1 MADRFTLADLDV
13 PIIGAPMAGGPSTP
27 ELVGAVGA
35 AGGLGFLAAGYLSTD
50 ALAEQIEVTRA
61 GTDRPFGV
69 NLFVPQRV
77 EVDAD
82 RFATYRRELE
92 PIAARHGIELPTEP
106 TFSDDEFEA
115 KVALLEAEPV
125 DVVSL
130 TFGCP
135 EAAVSRLREA
145 GSLVIGTATSVDEA
159 KLAEAAGVDALCVQ
173 GPDAG
178 GHRGTFDIAAE
189 PGTETLDELLA
200 QIGAATELPLIAAGG
215 VGDGARIAELLDA
228 GAVAVQLG
236 TLLLRTDEAGTKPT
250 HADALTDPR
259 FTDTVVTRAFS
270 GRPARALANHFTE
283 AHSASAPP
291 YYPQVHYLT
300 SPLRAAAGKAGDAE
314 TLNLWAGAGHANA
327 AAQPAEKVVGDL
339 WAAARR

>member
-1 MADRFTLADLDV
+1 MSDRFTLADLDV

-35 AGGLGFLAAGYLSTD
+35 AGGLGFLAAGYLTTE

-61 GTDRPFGV
+61 GTDRRFAV

-92 PIAARHGIELPTEP
+92 PIAARHGVELADAPK
-106 TFSDDEFEA
+106 FSDDEFEA
-115 KVALLEAEPV
+115 KIALLEAEPA

-135 EAAVSRLREA
+135 AEAVGRLRAA
-145 GSLVIGTATSVDEA
+145 GSLVIGTVTSVAEA
-159 KLAEAAGVDALCVQ
+159 KRATDAGVDALCVQ

-189 PGTETLDELLA
+189 PGTESLDELLTA
-200 QIGAATELPLIAAGG
+200 IGQVTELPLIAAGG
-215 VGDGARIAELLDA
+215 IGDGARIAELLEA

-259 FTDTVVTRAFS
+259 FVETVVTRAFS

-283 AHSASAPP
+283 AHSTSAPP
-291 YYPQVHYLT
+291 YYPELHYLT
-300 SPLRAAAGKAGDAE
+300 SPLRAAAGKAGDSE
-314 TLNLWAGAGHANA
+314 TLNLWAGAGHTNA
-327 AAQPAEKVVGDL
+327 AAQPAEKVIGDL
-339 WAAARR
+339 WAAARG

>member
-1 MADRFTLADLDV
+1 MTRFGPAALEV

-27 ELVGAVGA
+27 ELVGAVGS
-35 AGGLGFLAAGYLSTD
+35 AGGLGLLAAGYLTTD
-50 ALAEQIEVTRA
+50 ALADQLETTRA

-92 PIAARHGIELPTEP
+92 PIAAHYGAELPSEP
-106 TFSDDEFEA
+106 RWSDDEFDA
-115 KVALLEAEPV
+115 KLSLLEAEPV

-135 EAAVSRLREA
+135 ADAVRRLRAA
-145 GSLVIGTATSVDEA
+145 GSTVVGTVTSVEEA
-159 KLAEAAGVDALCVQ
+159 RLAASAGVDALCVQ

-178 GHRGTFDIAAE
+178 GHRATFDIAAE
-189 PGTETLDELLA
+189 PGTESLDDLLA
-200 QIGAATELPLIAAGG
+200 AIGEVTELPLIAAGG
-215 VGDGARIAELLDA
+215 VGDAARIAELLDA

-236 TLLLRTDEAGTKPT
+236 TLLLRTDEAGTKPA
-250 HADALTDPR
+250 HADALADPR
-259 FTDTVVTRAFS
+259 FSQTLVTRAFS
-270 GRPARALANHFTE
+270 GRPARALANHFTD

-291 YYPQVHYLT
+291 YYPQLHYLT

-314 TLNLWAGAGHANA
+314 SLNLWAGTGHANA
-327 AAQPAEKVVGDL
+327 AAEPAEKVIRDL
-339 WAAARR
+339 WAATGR

>member
-1 MADRFTLADLDV
+1 MTRFDTAALEV

-27 ELVGAVGA
+27 ELVGAVGS
-35 AGGLGFLAAGYLSTD
+35 AGGLGFLAAGYLTTD
-50 ALAEQIEVTRA
+50 ALADQLEITRA

-77 EVDAD
+77 PVDAD

-92 PIAARHGIELPTEP
+92 PIAARYGAELPAEP
-106 TFSDDEFEA
+106 RWSDDEFEA

-135 EAAVSRLREA
+135 ADAVRRLRAA
-145 GSLVIGTATSVDEA
+145 GSTVVGTVTSVEEA
-159 KLAEAAGVDALCVQ
+159 RLAASTGVDVLCVQ
-173 GPDAG
+173 GPEAG
-178 GHRGTFDIAAE
+178 GHRATFDIDAE
-189 PGTETLDELLA
+189 PGTESLDALLA
-200 QIGAATELPLIAAGG
+200 EIGEATDLPLIAAGG
-215 VGDGARIAELLDA
+215 IGDAARIAELLDA

-236 TLLLRTDEAGTKPT
+236 TLLLRTEEAGTKPA

-259 FTDTVVTRAFS
+259 FSETLVTRAFS
-270 GRPARALANHFTE
+270 GRPARGLANHFAD

-291 YYPQVHYLT
+291 YYPQLHYLT

-314 TLNLWAGAGHANA
+314 SLNLWAGTGHANA
-327 AAQPAEKVVGDL
+327 AAEPAEKVIGDL
-339 WAAARR
+339 WAATGR